1 MAHVIALPRRRDDA
15 GARFAPAVFAR
26 LCRWA
31 RPAGSV
37 FATQGGVITDETK
50 PTRGG
55 GGAGGGRGGGVS
67 PPGGGGTPEETM
79 PTRGGAEP
87 GGVPSVPDMRTA
99 RSAMAPRMTAPSP
112 PKTMTAFLASLGG
125 DANIPRSAAE
135 T

>member
-26 LCRWA
+26 PCRWA

-37 FATQGGVITDETK
+37 FATEGGVITD
-50 PTRGG
+50 
-55 GGAGGGRGGGVS
+55 
-67 PPGGGGTPEETM
+67 ETM

-112 PKTMTAFLASLGG
+112 PKTMTAFIASLGG
-125 DANIPRSAAE
+125 DANIPRSAAASPPRSSSQPRSE
-135 T
+135 LIADAA